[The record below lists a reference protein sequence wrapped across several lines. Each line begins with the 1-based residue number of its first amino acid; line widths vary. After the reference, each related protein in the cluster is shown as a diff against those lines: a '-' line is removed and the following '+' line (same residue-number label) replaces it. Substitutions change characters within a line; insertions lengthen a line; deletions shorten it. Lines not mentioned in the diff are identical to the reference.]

1 MIGVGVICPV
11 TVDCLFSGFDTFPV
25 PGEEKYAKHFEMQLG
40 GGSTVIPVR
49 LRQLGVETRLGT
61 FLGQDTLSSCAEQLL
76 AQQGFTDYVNL
87 YTGSGCPVII
97 SSVFSLPQDRCFLT
111 YTEDFTDK
119 DLPADTVY
127 SFLKGSKICFA
138 PENVEAAR
146 RLHRDGTLL
155 VFDVGWHD
163 DLDVENYK
171 EILQYVDF
179 FSPNEKEA
187 LKMTGCE
194 TVEEALKCLRQYTRC
209 PIVKTGKTGCV
220 AYDGHTFI
228 HADAVSSL
236 KAVDTTGAGDNFL
249 TGLVYGLYRDLPL
262 QQCMQIANI
271 TGGLSTTGL
280 GCYGRRYTSDDI
292 ASYL

>member
-1 MIGVGVICPV
+1 MNGVGVICPV

-87 YTGSGCPVII
+87 YPGSGCPVII

-146 RLHRDGTLL
+146 RLHQDGTLL

-220 AYDGHTFI
+220 AYDGQTFI

-262 QQCMQIANI
+262 QQCMLIANI